1 MEQKKRDTMRDY
13 KRMQELRIGI
23 ISGLYK
29 RGYSYAALR
38 EEVMARLDLP
48 TYSLRTVKKD
58 VDRMLAEWRKTRI
71 ENTDYAVQ
79 LELERI
85 DDIIK
90 EAWEAWEK
98 SKRDGERVRTT
109 RSGRRSKG
117 GDGIETTNVT
127 QQREEYCGHG
137 DTRYLDVVQR
147 AQIERRKL
155 LGLYAPEKKEVS
167 GEFSFESALMQT
179 GLADTDE
186 EREG

>member
-1 MEQKKRDTMRDY
+1 MGRKVTMRDY
-13 KRMQELRIGI
+13 QKMQGLRIDI

-29 RGYSYAALR
+29 RGYSYAAMR

-71 ENTDYAVQ
+71 ENLDSALQ

-85 DDIIK
+85 DDIVK
-90 EAWEAWEK
+90 EAWEAWNK
-98 SKRDGERVRTT
+98 SKQDGERIRTT
-109 RSGRRSKG
+109 RRGTKGKESGEM
-117 GDGIETTNVT
+117 ETTGFT
-127 QQREEYCGHG
+127 QQREEFCGYG

-147 AQIERRKL
+147 ALIERRKL

-167 GEFSFESALMQT
+167 GGITFKDLLMQT
-179 GLADTDE
+179 GVVENE
-186 EREG
+186 EQ